1 MTNEIT
7 PAPKNIKKPTS
18 LPPPPPPKKG
28 DLINININI
37 NVRVY
42 EKRI

>member
-7 PAPKNIKKPTS
+7 PAPKNIKKSTS
-18 LPPPPPPKKG
+18 LPPPPPPKKR
-28 DLINININI
+28 DLNINI